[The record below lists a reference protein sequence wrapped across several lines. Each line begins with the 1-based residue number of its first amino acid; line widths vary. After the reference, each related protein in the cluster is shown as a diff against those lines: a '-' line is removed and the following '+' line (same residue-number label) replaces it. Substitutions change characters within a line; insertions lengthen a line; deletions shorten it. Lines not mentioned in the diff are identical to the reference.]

1 MSQKRTLE
9 DWEKAECAAL
19 KGLVEAYNR
28 ERPKHERITQ
38 EAAGAALGITQGA
51 FSNYLNA
58 RIALNKEI
66 AASISRLFGIPVE
79 RFSRRL
85 AAEIADM
92 AQVVA
97 PSASTGPETPKEA
110 EHKETNVHAVDF
122 RQPRLRDFEIDIP
135 QYDVRAAMGA
145 GQVPPEYVE
154 LVRHVVVDKRHLDL
168 FGVSYSASG
177 NLAMI
182 TGWGQSMADTIHHG
196 EPVIVD
202 RGVDRFIGDGVYVFT
217 WDDLIY
223 LKRLQK
229 EPPARL
235 KVISD
240 NRNHDPFY
248 IPVSEVIIHARV
260 VMVWNARK
268 V

>member
-1 MSQKRTLE
+1 MLTGKEL
-9 DWEKAECAAL
+9 
-19 KGLVEAYNR
+19 
-28 ERPKHERITQ
+28 
-38 EAAGAALGITQGA
+38 GAAIEA
-51 FSNYLNA
+51 A
-58 RIALNKEI
+58 RIAKGVTKKQLADAFGVKPPSIQGWVNTGRIDKAKLMELIAYFSDTVEPGHWGITGRVSDAMAARPADLNVTDKD
-66 AASISRLFGIPVE
+66 G
-79 RFSRRL
+79 
-85 AAEIADM
+85 
-92 AQVVA
+92 
-97 PSASTGPETPKEA
+97 
-110 EHKETNVHAVDF
+110 NVFAVDF
-122 RQPRLRDFEIDIP
+122 KNPRPRSFELDIP

-168 FGVSYSASG
+168 FGVSYSAPG

-182 TGWGQSMADTIHHG
+182 TGWGQSMADTINHG

-202 RGVDRFIGDGVYVFT
+202 RGVDRFIGDGIYVFT

-248 IPVSEVIIHARV
+248 IPASEAIIHARV

>member
-1 MSQKRTLE
+1 MLTGKEL
-9 DWEKAECAAL
+9 
-19 KGLVEAYNR
+19 
-28 ERPKHERITQ
+28 
-38 EAAGAALGITQGA
+38 GAAIE
-51 FSNYLNA
+51 SA
-58 RIALNKEI
+58 RIAKGVSKKKLAEDFGVKPPSVQGWVNTGRIDKAKLMELI
-66 AASISRLFGIPVE
+66 AYFSDTVAIEHWGISSQAFDAFLG
-79 RFSRRL
+79 
-85 AAEIADM
+85 AADRSPHHSTQEP
-92 AQVVA
+92 AQQGGDA
-97 PSASTGPETPKEA
+97 T
-110 EHKETNVHAVDF
+110 HKESNVHAVDF
-122 RQPRLRDFEIDIP
+122 RQPRLREFEIDIP